1 MPSNFSALEDR
12 SSYRRCSIK
21 KGALKNL
28 VKHLCW
34 SLIVKFQV
42 WGCEFCEISK
52 NTFFYRT
59 PLVAAFALN
68 ILVSILMLKVSVT
81 KVTRRIKLQFQR
93 QKNREKPA
101 GTLNQ
106 TVKSKVVKLV
116 RLAKVVHIVVPLSY
130 WCVDYSKKWI
140 AHILQIL
147 YIKISNQCGSI

>member
-1 MPSNFSALEDR
+1 M
-12 SSYRRCSIK
+12 
-21 KGALKNL
+21 
-28 VKHLCW
+28 
-34 SLIVKFQV
+34 
-42 WGCEFCEISK
+42 
-52 NTFFYRT
+52 
-59 PLVAAFALN
+59 AAFALN

-130 WCVDYSKKWI
+130 
-140 AHILQIL
+140 
-147 YIKISNQCGSI
+147 